1 MEGTD
6 GAWCDGSVLRFRRA
20 DPGRRLAG
28 VRVLSSAFRAD
39 LRFRSGAGAWE
50 LSRERP
56 PLWRLEYRLELTH
69 RDGAREDEGPR
80 ELRCPGYAEP
90 DWLRLPAA
98 PGRWRSLRLP
108 VGETRVWSPAAPT
121 DRVLVAHDGP
131 EYQHRGA
138 LADYTAAAIGDGRV
152 SPYHLVLLPIS
163 DRERNFSAD
172 PGYARVLG
180 SETLPRLRARL
191 GGRPVVGAGASLGAL
206 AMLHVQRRFPEAFA
220 GLFLQSGS
228 YFQPRHDRQESGF
241 RYWGRIVRFVR
252 EVRHART
259 GPAAPTALTCGAA
272 EENLANNRDMADALR
287 EQGYPVDFT
296 ENPDAHTWTG
306 WRDTLHP
313 HLTGLLRR
321 VWPD

>member
-6 GAWCDGSVLRFRRA
+6 GAWCDGTVLRFRRA
-20 DPGRRLAG
+20 DPGRKLAG
-28 VRVLSSAFRAD
+28 VRVLTSAFRAD
-39 LRFRSGAGAWE
+39 LRFRAETGAWE
-50 LSRERP
+50 LHRERP
-56 PLWRLEYRLELTH
+56 PLWRLDYHWELIH
-69 RDGAREDEGPR
+69 HDGTREDEGPW

-90 DWLRLPAA
+90 DWLRLPPA

-108 VGETRVWSPAAPT
+108 LGETRVWSPAGAAG
-121 DRVLVAHDGP
+121 RVLVAHDGP
-131 EYQHRGA
+131 EYRRRGA
-138 LADYTAAAIGDGRV
+138 LADYTAAAIGSGRV

-163 DRERNFSAD
+163 DREKRFSAD
-172 PGYARVLG
+172 PGYARLLAR
-180 SETLPRLRARL
+180 ETLPRIRARL
-191 GGRPVVGAGASLGAL
+191 GGGPVVGVGTSLGAL
-206 AMLHVQRRFPEAFA
+206 AMLHAQRGFPEAFA

-228 YFQPRHDRQESGF
+228 YFQPRYDRQESGF
-241 RYWGRIVRFVR
+241 RHWGRIVRFVR

-259 GPAAPTALTCGAA
+259 GPAVPVTLTCGAA
-272 EENLANNRDMADALR
+272 EENLANNRDVAEALR
-287 EQGYPVDFT
+287 VQGYPVAFA